1 MDYLNAN
8 ICNVKNF
15 IETKLKKR
23 LLTKAVLESV
33 DCKLIADGM
42 GQLSRIYRVNLIWSC
57 NDETVLPNSV
67 VLKLPR
73 LKDFSDVVKLFQN
86 NKNKRIDQT
95 IEFIKASH
103 NVECD
108 IYDIFESLKNPPL
121 PLMRC
126 YYAEKSNGENS
137 GILIFE
143 DMSLNGISEDFS
155 TILNLDE
162 IFNLISLLVDLHVW
176 SLTTS
181 VDWKSKCPALL
192 NRLKDTTD
200 KYALM
205 GGLQNF
211 VNDYP
216 EEFGFMD
223 VERICHYMH
232 IDNLTKRKEHL
243 MNTTPKVLVHGD
255 FKANNIFF
263 KKRSDGTA
271 SSRIAAIID
280 WQTAEVGSMIDDIC
294 SLLVISTSSTIRR
307 EHEKNIIQYYLNC
320 LTAKLPK
327 TLHQIIPD
335 YETLWH
341 AYKQIFLFRVVLL
354 LNLSAIIVK
363 HKNDNL
369 DQFNEIMDRI
379 TSAYYDAMEFL
390 DEDAEH

>member
-1 MDYLNAN
+1 MDYLNGN
-8 ICNVKNF
+8 ILNAKNF

-33 DCKLIADGM
+33 DYKLIADGM
-42 GQLSRIYRVNLIWSC
+42 GQVSRIYRVKLIWSC
-57 NDETVLPNSV
+57 NDEDVLPNSV
-67 VLKLPR
+67 VLKFPR
-73 LKDFSDVVKLFQN
+73 LKDFSDVVKMFQKN
-86 NKNKRIDQT
+86 ANKKSDEIT
-95 IEFIKASH
+95 KMIEVGH

-108 IYDIFESLKNPPL
+108 IYNLFESLKNPPV

-126 YYAEKSNGENS
+126 YDAEKSNGENS

-143 DMSLNGISEDFS
+143 DMSPNGVSEDFS
-155 TILNLDE
+155 TILNVDE

-181 VDWKSKCPALL
+181 VDWKSKCLTL
-192 NRLKDTTD
+192 FNRLKDTTD
-200 KYALM
+200 KYAMM
-205 GGLQNF
+205 GGIQNI

-216 EEFGFMD
+216 EQFGFMD
-223 VERICHYMH
+223 VQRIRHYMH
-232 IDNLTKRKEHL
+232 IDNFTKRKEHL
-243 MNTTPKVLVHGD
+243 VNSMPKVLVHGD

-263 KKRSDGTA
+263 KRRSDGTA

-280 WQTAEVGSMIDDIC
+280 WQMAEAGLMIDDMC
-294 SLLVISTSSTIRR
+294 NLLVVSTSSTIRR
-307 EHEKNIIQYYLNC
+307 EHQKNIIQYYLNC
-320 LTAKLPK
+320 LKAKLPK
-327 TLHQIIPD
+327 TLHRIIPD

-341 AYKQIFLFRVVLL
+341 AYKQIFLFKVVLL
-354 LNLSAIIVK
+354 FNLSIDIIK

-369 DQFNEIMDRI
+369 DQYNEIVDRI